1 MFAELESGARV
12 DECLAAFTRDH
23 RLPPGFGHAI
33 YPDGDPRASLLRH
46 VAQTIAKHRGKRLFE
61 TAFKVEGTVSKR
73 ERLRPNLDFYL
84 TVCVRMLGF
93 PRSMPAA
100 IFAIGRAS
108 GWIAHALEQYADN
121 RLIRPRMRYRG
132 APLRHW
138 E

>member
-1 MFAELESGARV
+1 MW
-12 DECLAAFTRDH
+12 
-23 RLPPGFGHAI
+23 
-33 YPDGDPRASLLRH
+33 
-46 VAQTIAKHRGKRLFE
+46 
-61 TAFKVEGTVSKR
+61 KR

-84 TVCVRMLGF
+84 TVCARMLGF

>member
-1 MFAELESGARV
+1 MFE
-12 DECLAAFTRDH
+12 AA
-23 RLPPGFGHAI
+23 L
-33 YPDGDPRASLLRH
+33 
-46 VAQTIAKHRGKRLFE
+46 
-61 TAFKVEGTVSKR
+61 KVEAAVSKR

-93 PRSMPAA
+93 QRSMPAA

-138 E
+138 EQISASA